1 MQIKD
6 KTELNGFNSM
16 RLPKL
21 KGKVKITLH
30 NSTTGKTEQIVGE
43 NVVTDAISDIFAN
56 NVMGGIDYSK
66 IMPVWSNFFGG
77 VLAFE
82 NAFAV
87 DSETGKPYTNDYYI
101 QGNDV
106 NECVAHAGGTVIPTD
121 HDDDM
126 LRGSPTTSAFVK
138 TENSIKQVWE
148 WLPSH
153 GNSGKPISA
162 LALTHK
168 DAGDA
173 GTGGNTWAFQNFS
186 PFALIQGGQMPNSN
200 LSLKADDNSFCQY
213 DDNHSLWFHIGDS
226 TQYNTG
232 KYTSFTTKKLTV
244 IIRRLPFAKSGLFET
259 FHARSDNPRSFTV
272 ETTGNNMYMQPSY
285 YFDYANKYLWV
296 FYNNTSVCNTAAE
309 VGPEGSN
316 WAGQY
321 SKTTVSYFVVDCENE
336 TIIDEGTITSD
347 ASDLAPL
354 TFVIATSSD
363 SNADMTVNAQIVKD
377 GNYVY
382 FPTGSVEQY
391 WTSADYYHTTGYKKI
406 NISNQADQET
416 ITFNSTQNCLKSAIK
431 KGGLIMNSGRVV
443 NNGVGYSC
451 VSQFTPNP
459 TGNYFSGVWAYQQS
473 GVSSLVL
480 PVGASESSGNGLG
493 RFIAVPKLLMTT
505 KWNLPS
511 AVQKTASQSMAIE
524 YELEEV

>member
-1 MQIKD
+1 M
-6 KTELNGFNSM
+6 
-16 RLPKL
+16 
-21 KGKVKITLH
+21 
-30 NSTTGKTEQIVGE
+30 
-43 NVVTDAISDIFAN
+43 
-56 NVMGGIDYSK
+56 
-66 IMPVWSNFFGG
+66 
-77 VLAFE
+77 
-82 NAFAV
+82 
-87 DSETGKPYTNDYYI
+87 
-101 QGNDV
+101 
-106 NECVAHAGGTVIPTD
+106 
-121 HDDDM
+121 
-126 LRGSPTTSAFVK
+126 
-138 TENSIKQVWE
+138 
-148 WLPSH
+148 
-153 GNSGKPISA
+153 
-162 LALTHK
+162 
-168 DAGDA
+168 
-173 GTGGNTWAFQNFS
+173 
-186 PFALIQGGQMPNSN
+186 
-200 LSLKADDNSFCQY
+200 
-213 DDNHSLWFHIGDS
+213 
-226 TQYNTG
+226 
-232 KYTSFTTKKLTV
+232 
-244 IIRRLPFAKSGLFET
+244 
-259 FHARSDNPRSFTV
+259 
-272 ETTGNNMYMQPSY
+272 
-285 YFDYANKYLWV
+285 
-296 FYNNTSVCNTAAE
+296 
-309 VGPEGSN
+309 
-316 WAGQY
+316 
-321 SKTTVSYFVVDCENE
+321 
-336 TIIDEGTITSD
+336 
-347 ASDLAPL
+347 